1 MPLVNWPKIVEPM
14 PMMTATTRILTPEK
28 ATLPS
33 AFSARNAGRP
43 KSPKATSTNLG
54 LR

>member
-14 PMMTATTRILTPEK
+14 PMMTARTRIFTPEET
-28 ATLPS
+28 TLPS
-33 AFSARNAGRP
+33 TFSARNAGRP
-43 KSPKATSTNLG
+43 KSPKATRTNLG